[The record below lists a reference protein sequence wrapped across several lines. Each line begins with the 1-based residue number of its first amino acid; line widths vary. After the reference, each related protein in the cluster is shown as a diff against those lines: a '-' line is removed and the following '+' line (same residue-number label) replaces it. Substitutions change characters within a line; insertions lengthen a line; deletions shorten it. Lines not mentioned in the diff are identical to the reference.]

1 MRSTTSGSEGQE
13 VGVVEAEA
21 GVLHLP
27 LRVLHQDL
35 VQPRQVRGEDAQ
47 AVLLVNIAG
56 HVLPVVPGLVDH
68 HRRRALGVHQDGDA
82 VIGPVREGDHR
93 TPVPQGRL
101 QQGEGC
107 PGPFQEALHGQAEG
121 AHRVLH
127 QGHAGADPQPSQQ
140 VLWYLSLAHLGPSPG
155 RDYRPCPL
163 RGEELA
169 RPAAGTGAGTRVE
182 LKGEEEGSMDRQTA
196 HGPGAGPDRPDQP
209 DRPAPAVPDAP
220 AGPGAATGPG
230 GAPDPA
236 ALRGTR
242 FEFGGRRPLS
252 VPPPRVTYRPPQ
264 RPLPGLGTVA
274 LGKVTRVAPYG
285 AFVDFL
291 GFRGLVHI
299 SQLQPG
305 HRVERVED
313 VVLEGH
319 QVVVRVIAVDPE
331 RRHIN
336 LALVPDAAG
345 IMETVQE
352 GPQAVG
358 ASQEPAPPV
367 VASAPD
373 SPAAPAPRA
382 PAEAPAASQSPP
394 PRPVS
399 APVAPA
405 PSPPVPQ
412 APPVPPVPRRLLRL
426 ARRRRRRA
434 RHRRPPA
441 RCRRSSASRCR
452 STPHGPC
459 TGR

>member
-1 MRSTTSGSEGQE
+1 
-13 VGVVEAEA
+13 
-21 GVLHLP
+21 
-27 LRVLHQDL
+27 
-35 VQPRQVRGEDAQ
+35 
-47 AVLLVNIAG
+47 
-56 HVLPVVPGLVDH
+56 
-68 HRRRALGVHQDGDA
+68 
-82 VIGPVREGDHR
+82 
-93 TPVPQGRL
+93 
-101 QQGEGC
+101 
-107 PGPFQEALHGQAEG
+107 
-121 AHRVLH
+121 
-127 QGHAGADPQPSQQ
+127 
-140 VLWYLSLAHLGPSPG
+140 
-155 RDYRPCPL
+155 
-163 RGEELA
+163 
-169 RPAAGTGAGTRVE
+169 
-182 LKGEEEGSMDRQTA
+182 MDRQTA
-196 HGPGAGPDRPDQP
+196 HGPGAGPDRPDRS

-236 ALRGTR
+236 ALQGTR

-291 GFRGLVHI
+291 GYRGLVHI

-345 IMETVQE
+345 IMETIQE
-352 GPQAVG
+352 SPPLPG

-382 PAEAPAASQSPP
+382 PAEAPTAPPAARVGPP
-394 PRPVS
+394 PRPPQAPQSPPSRQVS
-399 APVAPA
+399 APVLPA
-405 PSPPVPQ
+405 PSPPLPPAPPAVSPAPQ
-412 APPVPPVPRRLLRL
+412 AATP
-426 ARRRRRRA
+426 A
-434 RHRRPPA
+434 RPPA
-441 RCRRSSASRCR
+441 PSK
-452 STPHGPC
+452 GPPPP
-459 TGR
+459 